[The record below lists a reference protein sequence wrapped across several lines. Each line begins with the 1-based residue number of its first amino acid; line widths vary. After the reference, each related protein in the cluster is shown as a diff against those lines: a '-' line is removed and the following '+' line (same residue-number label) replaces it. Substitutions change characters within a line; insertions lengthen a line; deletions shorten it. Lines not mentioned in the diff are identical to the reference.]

1 MSSRNSADLTKRT
14 IAFAWKK
21 FRTSKKRSIDFSRNT
36 FSRSNKKGNSF

>member
-21 FRTSKKRSIDFSRNT
+21 FRTSKKKIYRFFPQYIQQI
-36 FSRSNKKGNSF
+36 